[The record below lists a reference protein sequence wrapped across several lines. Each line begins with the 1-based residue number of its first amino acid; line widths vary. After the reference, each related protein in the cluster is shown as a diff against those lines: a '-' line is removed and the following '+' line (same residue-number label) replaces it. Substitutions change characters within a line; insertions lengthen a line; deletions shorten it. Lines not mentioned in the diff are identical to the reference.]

1 MKKIVYLM
9 SIGLLGVLFSCE
21 KDETKA
27 TMLENPI
34 VPNFQ
39 TVPDLTLLRANG
51 LDTLTFTAS
60 PLDAG
65 FKASTKYFLEACAT
79 GTNFTDPVTLYSDVQ
94 CETMKITVSD
104 LNGQLLKKFPADQTS
119 TIDLRI
125 RVLMV
130 TDGGTGAKTF
140 SYTSDIKTVDATIY
154 GLPRLDVMDG
164 STVVGKV
171 ESPLGNGQYSGFVK
185 FDAAKAYTL
194 VDPDNGTVYGGAGG
208 VLAVNGAEIAGP
220 GSGYYKTNVNTQA
233 LTYSTSSYMI
243 GLVGDATPNAW
254 NSPDT
259 KMDYNPANGTWYITL
274 DLIDGFIK
282 FRLNDGW
289 AWNLGGALTGLTQG
303 GDNIPVTAGNYTI
316 TLTINADGQTG
327 SATVVKN

>member
-1 MKKIVYLM
+1 M
-9 SIGLLGVLFSCE
+9 SIGLLGVLFSCQ

-27 TMLENPI
+27 TMLADPI
-34 VPNFQ
+34 VPAFQ
-39 TVPDLTLLRANG
+39 TIPDLTLERVNA
-51 LDTLTFTAS
+51 LDTLTFKATS
-60 PLDAG
+60 LDAG
-65 FKASTKYFLEACAT
+65 FQASVQYFIEACAT
-79 GTNFTDPVTLYSDVQ
+79 GTNFADPVTLYSDVQ
-94 CETMKITVSD
+94 DATMKITVSA
-104 LNGQLLKKFPADQTS
+104 LNSLLLKKFPADQAS
-119 TIDLRI
+119 TIDIRI
-125 RVLMV
+125 RASMV
-130 TDGGTGAKTF
+130 SDGGTGAKTF
-140 SYTSDIKTVDATIY
+140 SYTSTTSTVTATIY

-164 STVVGKV
+164 STVIGKV

-185 FDAAKAYTL
+185 FDMTKQYTL

-208 VLAVNGAEIAGP
+208 VLAVNGAGITSDQ
-220 GSGYYKTNVNTQA
+220 SGYYNVSVNTTA
-233 LTYSTSSYMI
+233 LTYSMSAYMI
-243 GLVGDATPNAW
+243 GLVGDATPNGW

-259 KMDYNPANGTWYITL
+259 KMDYNSANGTWYITV

>member
-1 MKKIVYLM
+1 M
-9 SIGLLGVLFSCE
+9 SIGLLGVLFSCQ

-27 TMLENPI
+27 TMLADPI
-34 VPNFQ
+34 APTFQ
-39 TVPDLTLLRANG
+39 TIPDLTLERVNA
-51 LDTLTFTAS
+51 LDTLTFKAT

-65 FKASTKYFLEACAT
+65 FQASAQYFIEACAT
-79 GTNFTDPVTLYSDVQ
+79 GTNFADPVTLYSDVKD
-94 CETMKITVSD
+94 ETMKITVSA
-104 LNGQLLKKFPADQTS
+104 LNSLLLKKFPADQAS

-125 RVLMV
+125 RVSMV

-140 SYTSDIKTVDATIY
+140 SYTSTTSTVTATIY

-171 ESPLGNGQYSGFVK
+171 ESPLGNGEYAGFVK
-185 FDAAKAYTL
+185 MDMTKQYTL

-208 VLAVNGAEIAGP
+208 VLAVNGAGITSDQ
-220 GSGYYKTNVNTQA
+220 SGYYNVSVNTTA
-233 LTYSTSSYMI
+233 LTYSMSAYMI
-243 GLVGDATPNAW
+243 GLVGDATPNGW

-259 KMDYNPANGTWYITL
+259 KMDYNSANGTWYITL

>member
-1 MKKIVYLM
+1 M
-9 SIGLLGVLFSCE
+9 SIGLLGVLFSCQ

-27 TMLENPI
+27 TMLADPI
-34 VPNFQ
+34 VPAFQ
-39 TVPDLTLLRANG
+39 TIPDLTLARANA
-51 LDTLTFTAS
+51 LDTLVFKAT

-65 FKASTKYFLEACAT
+65 FQASVQYFLEACAT
-79 GTNFTDPVTLYSDVQ
+79 GTNFADPVTLYSDVQ
-94 CETMKITVSD
+94 DATMKITVSA
-104 LNGQLLKKFPADQTS
+104 LNSLLLKKFPADQAS

-125 RVLMV
+125 RAAMV
-130 TDGGTGAKTF
+130 SDGGTGAKTF
-140 SYTSDIKTVDATIY
+140 SYTSTTSTVTATIY

-185 FDAAKAYTL
+185 FDMTKQYTL

-208 VLAVNGAEIAGP
+208 VLVVNGAGITSDQ
-220 GSGYYKTNVNTQA
+220 SGYYNVSVNTTA
-233 LTYSTSSYMI
+233 LTYSMSAYMI
-243 GLVGDATPNAW
+243 GLVGDATPNGW

-259 KMDYNPANGTWYITL
+259 KMDYNSANGTWYITI